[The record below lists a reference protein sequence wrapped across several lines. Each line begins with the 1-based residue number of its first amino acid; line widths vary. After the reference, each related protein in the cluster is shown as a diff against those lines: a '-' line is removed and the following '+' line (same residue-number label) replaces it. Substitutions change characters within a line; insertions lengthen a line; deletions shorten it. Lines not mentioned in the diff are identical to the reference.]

1 MGRRSLEWEQ
11 MQARRDA
18 VCPVLRAGA
27 SLPPHTKKG
36 PPLAIK
42 HRPLT
47 LFLITIKELHQPPED
62 HPDPSSQMVLTR
74 LGSAR
79 ATKPAPA

>member
-1 MGRRSLEWEQ
+1 

-47 LFLITIKELHQPPED
+47 LLSLFTISELH
-62 HPDPSSQMVLTR
+62 HPRRSCGHECPDDAPAR
-74 LGSAR
+74 R
-79 ATKPAPA
+79 ATKLAPA